1 LTQYKTPDII
11 GNTEAEKMNTYYPQ
25 RRKISVT
32 LELEVYDD
40 FDPVS
45 IDWFELLELSG
56 GETVEV
62 SITETQSYEGD

>member
-1 LTQYKTPDII
+1 
-11 GNTEAEKMNTYYPQ
+11 MNTYYPE

-56 GETVEV
+56 GETVEA
-62 SITETQSYEGD
+62 SILETETYEECDTDQLSPMYLYGPLMSW